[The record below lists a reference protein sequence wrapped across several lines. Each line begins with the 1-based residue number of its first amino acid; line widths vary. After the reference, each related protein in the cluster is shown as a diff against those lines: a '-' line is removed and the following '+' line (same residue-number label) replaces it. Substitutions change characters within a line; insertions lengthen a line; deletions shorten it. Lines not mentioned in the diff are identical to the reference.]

1 MAADSASASFRN
13 EGHAFSLKGSA
24 KRLGAM
30 RRAMLVQYRAM
41 TSVRARNA
49 RTDTRLATIA
59 VIRVLCYDGK
69 SKAAT
74 TTKTTKTTPI
84 IETRN
89 PGFNDCLFTPERE
102 RERTRSHNF

>member
-1 MAADSASASFRN
+1 MAFGRTCEDIGEDLGEFDSMAADSTSVEFRN

-59 VIRVLCYDGK
+59 VMSVLSKVAIVVFFFFFFVGIGPGVLC
-69 SKAAT
+69 
-74 TTKTTKTTPI
+74 
-84 IETRN
+84 RV
-89 PGFNDCLFTPERE
+89 
-102 RERTRSHNF
+102 